1 MNKLLMTMSR
11 LLANTKLEELG
22 GQIKTI
28 LSTIVGPILIALGGA
43 GAIYIIVLG
52 VQYARSESDD
62 KRAEVKK
69 RMVNLAVGVLLILGL
84 SAICTFVDWAGFVQ
98 MFGYAAE
105 AE

>member
-11 LLANTKLEELG
+11 LLANPKLEALG

-84 SAICTFVDWAGFVQ
+84 SAICTFVDWANFVQ
-98 MFGYAAE
+98 MFGYATE
-105 AE
+105 VE